1 VLTGQKP
8 FAGDTPE
15 EILRSQLNREGGFRT
30 PRELNPEIP
39 LAVEKTILKCLERD
53 PDKRHPI
60 ISVLVVELKA
70 ALYV

>member
-1 VLTGQKP
+1 MLTGQKP

-15 EILRSQLNREGGFRT
+15 EILRSQLNREDSFRA
-30 PRELNPEIP
+30 PRDLNGEIP
-39 LAVEKTILKCLERD
+39 PAVEKTILKCLERD